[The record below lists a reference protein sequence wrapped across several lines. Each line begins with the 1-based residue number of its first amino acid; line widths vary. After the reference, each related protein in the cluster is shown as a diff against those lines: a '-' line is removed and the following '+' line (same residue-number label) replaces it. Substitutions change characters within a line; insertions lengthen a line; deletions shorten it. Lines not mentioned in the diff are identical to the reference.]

1 MKKTINKILLLP
13 FLVLLVTFTGCF
25 NLYSKEEVSIVIDE
39 SFFSDFNVTDNVVG
53 VNCIVTLK
61 NSHSRDIKVRLTAIM
76 QKDVKLGLLKNARL
90 PGHNRDDSLGY
101 FILKASSTSTFDV
114 VFMGDYNGNYQKT
127 DRMLPEIAIDI
138 YDD

>member
-53 VNCIVTLK
+53 VNCIVTL
-61 NSHSRDIKVRLTAIM
+61 L
-76 QKDVKLGLLKNARL
+76 
-90 PGHNRDDSLGY
+90 SLGVRK
-101 FILKASSTSTFDV
+101 LKA
-114 VFMGDYNGNYQKT
+114 
-127 DRMLPEIAIDI
+127 LEITQSERFQGPFFVHLFQIS
-138 YDD
+138 